1 MTTDIAVVDRMDPAR
16 PGRAGRVRAPHE
28 RLRRGRGRW
37 IVLAAAVLLAVAMMV
52 PFAIMLLN
60 AFKSPTEYSTN
71 GPLSLPT
78 TVYTDGLVN
87 FWNRVDYP
95 GKLVNSIVISGSVAV
110 LATFVS
116 LLNAYALGIGR
127 IKGRLWIVMLF
138 LLANMLPQE
147 ALIYPLYYLAK
158 QTGLYNTQLSV
169 IIIFTVIQSAFGT
182 YLLASVFST
191 FPPSVLEA
199 AALDGASKWQVLWRV
214 VFPISRPTL
223 SVLVI
228 FFFIWTWN
236 EFFIPLVMLI
246 DNSTQTIPVAIASLQ
261 GDRLMDAPTLNA
273 GSLISLL
280 PAVVFFLIFQR
291 TLTRGITA
299 GAVK

>member
-1 MTTDIAVVDRMDPAR
+1 MTTLTENPTAAKPAQAPPRQGDRN
-16 PGRAGRVRAPHE
+16 
-28 RLRRGRGRW
+28 RRGVLRW
-37 IVLAAAVLLAVAMMV
+37 VVLVALVLAAALVMV

-60 AFKSPTEYSTN
+60 AFKSPTEYATD
-71 GPLSLPT
+71 GPLSLPDAL
-78 TVYTDGLVN
+78 YLDGLRN
-87 FWNRVDYP
+87 FWTAVDYP
-95 GKLVNSIVISGSVAV
+95 EKLLNSIVISGSVAI
-110 LATFVS
+110 LATLVS
-116 LLNAYALGIGR
+116 LFNAYALGIGR
-127 IKGRLWIVMLF
+127 VRGRLWIVALF

-147 ALIYPLYYLAK
+147 VLVYPLYFMAK
-158 QTGLYNTQLSV
+158 ETGLYNTQLVV

-191 FPPSVLEA
+191 FPPALLEA
-199 AALDGASKWQVLWRV
+199 AALDGANKWQVLWRV
-214 VFPISRPTL
+214 VFPVSRSTL

-261 GDRLMDAPTLNA
+261 GDRLMDVPTINA
-273 GSLISLL
+273 GALISLL
-280 PAVVFFLIFQR
+280 PAVIFFLIFQR

-299 GAVK
+299 GSVK

>member
-1 MTTDIAVVDRMDPAR
+1 MAALATPASPSRETADAR
-16 PGRAGRVRAPHE
+16 PANQRDRH
-28 RLRRGRGRW
+28 RRGALRW
-37 IVLAAAVLLAVAMMV
+37 LVLAALVVAALLVMV
-52 PFAIMLLN
+52 PFIIMLLN
-60 AFKSPTEYSTN
+60 AFKAPTEYATD
-71 GPLSLPT
+71 GPLSLPDHL
-78 TVYTDGLVN
+78 YFDGLRN
-87 FWNRVDYP
+87 FWTAVDYP
-95 GKLVNSIVISGSVAV
+95 EKLLNSIMISGSVAV
-110 LATFVS
+110 LATVVS
-116 LLNAYALGIGR
+116 LFNAYALGIGR
-127 IKGRLWIVMLF
+127 VKGRLTIVAIF

-147 ALIYPLYYLAK
+147 VLVYPLYFLAK
-158 QTGLYNTQLSV
+158 ETGLYNTQLSV

-191 FPPSVLEA
+191 FPPALLEA
-199 AALDGASKWQVLWRV
+199 AALDGANKWQVLWRV
-214 VFPISRPTL
+214 VFPVSRSTL

-261 GDRLMDAPTLNA
+261 GDRLMDVPTINA
-273 GSLISLL
+273 GALISLL
-280 PAVVFFLIFQR
+280 PAVVFFLVFQR